1 MSVVGTKVVAF
12 PRSRRP
18 PNTGRDAVF
27 EMLADML
34 LEAVSDIA
42 RLTARIEEL
51 EARSPGRVS
60 SGVSGVTT
68 KEN

>member
-1 MSVVGTKVVAF
+1 
-12 PRSRRP
+12 
-18 PNTGRDAVF
+18 VF

-68 KEN
+68 KEK